1 VSCCGESRDAP
12 HRVRRQLFD
21 VGYAETGTTTV
32 VAILSRH
39 VCFSLSHSAHRKPSS
54 TVAFEKQALR
64 RPRGAI
70 EFDRYQA
77 EGVQVMIE
85 AGIRLPAHL
94 RVDRPRWKLHG
105 VAVYFDGDR
114 FGARGEFVGSGGG

>member
-1 VSCCGESRDAP
+1 
-12 HRVRRQLFD
+12 VRIEISPAAAR
-21 VGYAETGTTTV
+21 TV
-32 VAILSRH
+32 IRSGGCLY
-39 VCFSLSHSAHRKPSS
+39 LWQKPVSS

-94 RVDRPRWKLHG
+94 RVDRPRSKLRG

-114 FGARGEFVGSGGG
+114 FGARGEFVGSSG